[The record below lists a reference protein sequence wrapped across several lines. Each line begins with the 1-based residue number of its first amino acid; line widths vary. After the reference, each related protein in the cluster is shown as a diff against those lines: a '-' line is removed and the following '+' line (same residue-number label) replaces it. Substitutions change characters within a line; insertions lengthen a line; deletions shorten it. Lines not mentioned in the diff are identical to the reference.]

1 MAKVREGFPS
11 DAIDLLIA
19 IPCAH
24 MRAAYFEHPIERLTG
39 MNEWPETAF
48 RKLVSGKQWQL
59 PSVDCRPSPLCP
71 KPEIKTLVKET
82 DIKSETAGQ
91 SDLYRGSHRVP
102 LCCGHLPGERAG
114 EIVQRNSRVETKG
127 NRLRGRKRA
136 SQQQTRENAH
146 RL

>member
-1 MAKVREGFPS
+1 MAKVGEGFPY

-24 MRAAYFEHPIERLTG
+24 MRAADFEHPIERHTG
-39 MNEWPETAF
+39 MNEWPETAS

-91 SDLYRGSHRVP
+91 IHLYRRAHPVP
-102 LCCGHLPGERAG
+102 LCCGHLPRERACAT
-114 EIVQRNSRVETKG
+114 SP
-127 NRLRGRKRA
+127 
-136 SQQQTRENAH
+136 REFTAQNKSKLP
-146 RL
+146 RRRTPRSPPD